1 MELFYGLL
9 LSTHLGLEKEYN
21 KIHPHV
27 GMYIDSNYEWSV
39 GTYYNSESKWS
50 TYVARGF
57 DFDNNKFV
65 EVGLVTGYT
74 GSPVKPMIKFN
85 YDNWFMSPT
94 VETIM
99 RDGKAVRHNPGVV
112 LGIEWRH

>member
-9 LSTHLGLEKEYN
+9 LSTHLGLEKNYN
-21 KIHPHV
+21 EIHPHV
-27 GMYIDSNYEWSV
+27 GMYIDSNYEWSI
-39 GTYYNSESKWS
+39 GTYYNSEFKWS
-50 TYVARGF
+50 TYVARTF
-57 DFDNNKFV
+57 DFDDNKFV

-74 GSPVKPMIKFN
+74 GAKIKPMVKFN

-94 VETIM
+94 VETIIYNGGEK
-99 RDGKAVRHNPGVV
+99 RYNPGVV